1 MLPSCHNIHN
11 HTNNKYIEVSMEVD
25 DFADFMFRKNINNA
39 QIELSLG
46 GVENNKDLF
55 CFFVDLMCKGLV
67 ILFGQDNRIELEQL
81 TIDDFDMV
89 KKKMGLA
96 GIEVVLDINPNTMN
110 LPVSLNIRE
119 IETFPDNAP
128 IGTYFFRV
136 VGLTM
141 VYEIRFKLAKYLF

>member
-1 MLPSCHNIHN
+1 
-11 HTNNKYIEVSMEVD
+11 MEVD
-25 DFADFMFRKNINNA
+25 DFADFMFAKNINNA

-67 ILFGQDNRIELEQL
+67 ILFGKDNRIELEQL
-81 TIDDFDMV
+81 TIDDFNTA

-96 GIEVVLDINPNTMN
+96 GIEVILNITPNAEN

-119 IETFPDNAP
+119 IEMFPDNAP
-128 IGTYFFRV
+128 IDTYFFKV

-141 VYEIRFKLAKYLF
+141 VYEIRFRLVKYLF

>member
-1 MLPSCHNIHN
+1 MLPTCHNIP
-11 HTNNKYIEVSMEVD
+11 TQPNNKYLEVNMEVD
-25 DFADFMFRKNINNA
+25 DFADFMFAKNINNA

-67 ILFGQDNRIELEQL
+67 ILFGKDNRIELEQL
-81 TIDDFDMV
+81 TIDDFNTA

-96 GIEVVLDINPNTMN
+96 GIEVILNITPNAEN

-119 IETFPDNAP
+119 IEIFPDNAP
-128 IGTYFFRV
+128 IDTYFFKV

-141 VYEIRFKLAKYLF
+141 VYEIRFKLVKYLF